1 VADVW
6 ALPGS
11 ERNKG
16 EPVGW
21 FGCWAGELSGPA
33 AGFRGG
39 RPRKGFKALG
49 IGFGLKA
56 ID

>member
-1 VADVW
+1 VW

-11 ERNKG
+11 ERIKG

-21 FGCWAGELSGPA
+21 FGCWAGELNGPA
-33 AGFRGG
+33 VGFRGG